1 MHLPLQNY
9 TFRVQLDGVPTPSLE
24 AKLDLATY
32 AALVSAKQAVTLQL
46 QPINGAPKAPG
57 AKLRLSLVFAM
68 GQGDIAPDAV
78 SEASLASGLTS
89 EASASEQDLKGA
101 SEQPLL
107 QRQPDAQALTAWDC
121 RLCRH

>member
-1 MHLPLQNY
+1 M
-9 TFRVQLDGVPTPSLE
+9 PTPALE

-32 AALVSAKQAVTLQL
+32 AALVSAKQAITLQL
-46 QPINGAPKAPG
+46 HPTSGAPKAPG

-78 SEASLASGLTS
+78 SETSLASGLTS

-101 SEQPLL
+101 PEQLSP
-107 QRQPDAQALTAWDC
+107 QWHPQLTGAHM
-121 RLCRH
+121 LI